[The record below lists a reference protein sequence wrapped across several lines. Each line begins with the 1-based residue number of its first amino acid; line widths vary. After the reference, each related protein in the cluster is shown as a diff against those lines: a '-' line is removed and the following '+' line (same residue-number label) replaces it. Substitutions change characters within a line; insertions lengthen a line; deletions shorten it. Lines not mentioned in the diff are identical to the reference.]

1 MPNAKRKQIFN
12 ALLTKSKNGKLE
24 RHVTREVAEL
34 FNVHIRSV
42 QRIWKQGKSY
52 LDQGITVD
60 VNVDNRRRNCGRKR
74 VQVDLSVLDSIPLKE
89 RTTLQDLCARLH
101 LSKYKVQ
108 NMIKEGL
115 IRRHSNAIKSHLT
128 DANKKARLQWCV
140 SMLDPGSMPN
150 NPMFKDMFDVVFIDE
165 KWFYLMRK
173 SESYYLRKNEVE
185 PTRTCRSK
193 NNIPKIMFLTAV
205 SRPRFDANG
214 YCTFDGKIGCFPLV
228 TYEPA
233 KRSSVNRPA
242 GTMEMKPI
250 ASITKEVIRD
260 FMINK
265 ILPAIR
271 AKWPQEDMNKPIY
284 IQQDNARPHL
294 GPTDQLF
301 HEASQQDGFDI
312 QLICQPPNSP
322 DLNILDLGFFRAI
335 QSIQYK
341 KVTKTPADLV
351 KAVEEVLP
359 FLFFPFKFTT
369 IWLELMLFT

>member
-1 MPNAKRKQIFN
+1 M
-12 ALLTKSKNGKLE
+12 
-24 RHVTREVAEL
+24 
-34 FNVHIRSV
+34 
-42 QRIWKQGKSY
+42 
-52 LDQGITVD
+52 
-60 VNVDNRRRNCGRKR
+60 
-74 VQVDLSVLDSIPLKE
+74 LDSIPLKE

-115 IRRHSNAIKSHLT
+115 IRRHSSAIKSHLT

-214 YCTFDGKIGCFPLV
+214 DCTFDGNIGCFPLV

-233 KRSSVNRPA
+233 KRSSVNWPA

-265 ILPAIR
+265 
-271 AKWPQEDMNKPIY
+271 WPQEDMNKPIY
-284 IQQDNARPHL
+284 IQQDNACPHL

-341 KVTKTPADLV
+341 KVTKTPADHV

-369 IWLELMLFT
+369 IWLELMLFTRNRLSRTIQFTSPIEFS